1 MTEKILDSYDKI
13 IPLLISNTAL
23 TENPMPASSA
33 TLDLDDIMD
42 NAKLG
47 RIQITVL
54 VLSTLVTALEGF
66 DLLAI
71 AFAGPVI
78 SREWSMSPE
87 ALGILF
93 GVGPVGLALG
103 ALLLSPLGD
112 PIGRKPTILICMGIM
127 GVSTLL
133 SAFGT
138 FRIQFG
144 GHQTHATP

>member
-1 MTEKILDSYDKI
+1 
-13 IPLLISNTAL
+13 
-23 TENPMPASSA
+23 MPASSA

-78 SREWSMSPE
+78 AREWSMSPE
-87 ALGILF
+87 SARHPVRCRPSRAGAGRVIVVPAGRSHWPQTDHFDLHGHHGCQHTAQRLRDFSNSIWWTPNSCHALK
-93 GVGPVGLALG
+93 A
-103 ALLLSPLGD
+103 AQA
-112 PIGRKPTILICMGIM
+112 K
-127 GVSTLL
+127 
-133 SAFGT
+133 
-138 FRIQFG
+138 
-144 GHQTHATP
+144 